1 MGMGER
7 AAGSEQQA
15 ASSNAPLTAE
25 ELSRRR
31 FLTRLSV
38 ALGAVGAAAVGA
50 PVIGF
55 LLAPLFRK
63 APRSWRAVGAVD
75 AFPVGTTNKV
85 VVSDPAPLAWTGVAA
100 NTAAWLRREDPTT
113 FVAYSIYC
121 SHLGCPVDWL
131 PDANLFLCP
140 CHGGVYYKDGAVA
153 AGPPPQP
160 LTKYP
165 VRITNGQVEI
175 ETSPI
180 PIT

>member
-1 MGMGER
+1 M
-7 AAGSEQQA
+7 
-15 ASSNAPLTAE
+15 
-25 ELSRRR
+25 
-31 FLTRLSV
+31 V
-38 ALGAVGAAAVGA
+38 
-50 PVIGF
+50 
-55 LLAPLFRK
+55 
-63 APRSWRAVGAVD
+63 
-75 AFPVGTTNKV
+75 
-85 VVSDPAPLAWTGVAA
+85 
-100 NTAAWLRREDPTT
+100 EDPTT